1 MVGSIRSLRSVRSRA
16 RIRSSSAPVSRE
28 NPTTSDTKIA
38 ASFRVSVTALA
49 PKPDHRS
56 QMAWARLHYH
66 AALRRTW
73 KQGVQAPR
81 VDRPV
86 YPRRVE
92 HNTVVKEGIE
102 RTRSATRVRPPPA

>member
-1 MVGSIRSLRSVRSRA
+1 MIGSIKSLRSVRSRA

-38 ASFRVSVTALA
+38 ASFRVSLTALV

-81 VDRPV
+81 VDWPV
-86 YPRRVE
+86 YPRRAE
-92 HNTVVKEGIE
+92 LSTAGEGGIDDHSCS
-102 RTRSATRVRPPPA
+102 RRARL